1 MDGNYKP
8 NSHVY
13 KEQEAQKEAERKHL
27 DKVTEGQ
34 VVQRKRSKA
43 NKLRDVFLLGDMRQ
57 VREYVLGDILLPM
70 AKRAIS
76 EAVSTGV
83 NMLLG
88 EGVRD
93 NRSNVP
99 ASSVSYR
106 QYGSYYRGSNDRRA
120 ETRSWSQPGYQ
131 YDDIIFAS
139 RGDAEEVLYRMD
151 EVLRD
156 REVVSVADMF
166 DMAGISC
173 DYTANKYGWT
183 DLRGSRVDRVRDG
196 FVLHLPRVT
205 AL

>member
-1 MDGNYKP
+1 MEGDYKP
-8 NSHVY
+8 NSFRS
-13 KEQEAQKEAERKHL
+13 KEQAAQKEEERRHL
-27 DKVTEGQ
+27 NKVTEGT

-43 NKLRDVFLLGDMRQ
+43 GKLRDIFLLGDIRQ
-57 VREYVLGDILLPM
+57 VKEYVLGDILLPM

-76 EAVSTGV
+76 EAVSSGV

-88 EGVRD
+88 ESPRD

-99 ASSVSYR
+99 VSGVSYR
-106 QYGSYYRGSNDRRA
+106 RYGSYYQSSDRRT

-131 YDDIIFAS
+131 YDDIIFES

-196 FVLHLPRVT
+196 FILHLPRVT